1 MQAAFSA
8 RDILASMITPAVL
21 ISASGSL
28 AISTSNRL
36 NRVVDRIRALSAEA
50 ERLLASGGGAIEARE
65 RLIADQL
72 TRLADR
78 VLILRSA
85 LTGVYLAIGLLVSAS
100 IAIGL
105 VAVFGWS
112 YGWVPVV
119 LGLCGASALLYSS
132 VLLIRE
138 ARLSVSS
145 LLQELAY
152 ARELAGRRGAGR

>member
-1 MQAAFSA
+1 MQVAFSA

-36 NRVVDRIRALSAEA
+36 NRVVDRVRALSAEA
-50 ERLLASGGGAIEARE
+50 EREGAIEARE